1 MNQQMYLIMGCTAG
15 GKSRLA
21 FELAKRLDGEIVSI
35 DSMKVYKRMDIGTA
49 KPSADKLAAVN
60 HHMIDVVEP
69 WDYFGMGVF
78 MEMVEPI
85 IDRLRNQG
93 RPIIAAGGTAMYI
106 RALME
111 GIFDGPPTNAELR
124 SRLESIA
131 EAEGSETLHRRLS
144 EVDPQA
150 AERIH
155 SNDMK
160 RLVRAL
166 EVFELTGKPISSF
179 QNQFRSG
186 NLRYPWKLIG
196 LAREK
201 EEGNRRINARVKKMV
216 ADGLVDEVR
225 QLVDDP
231 RGLSDQAAQAVGYAE
246 IIKYFNGHWSLDEAI
261 ERIKINTRRFAKH
274 QRTWYRGF
282 AGVHWLNL
290 TADDTAEGVADTVM
304 KEIIGK

>member
-1 MNQQMYLIMGCTAG
+1 MYLIMGCTAG

-21 FELAKRLDGEIVSI
+21 FELAKRLDGEIISI

-49 KPSADKLAAVN
+49 KPSADKLEVVK

-78 MEMVEPI
+78 MEMAEPV
-85 IDRLRNQG
+85 IDRLRKEG

-124 SRLESIA
+124 AKLEKQAS
-131 EAEGSETLHRRLS
+131 EEGSMVLHSRLS
-144 EVDPQA
+144 EVDPEA
-150 AERIH
+150 AGRIH

-201 EEGNRRINARVKKMV
+201 DEGNRRMNARVKKMV

-225 QLVDDP
+225 RLVDDP

-246 IIKYFNGHWSLDEAI
+246 IIKYFNGEWTLDQAI
-261 ERIKINTRRFAKH
+261 EKIKINTRRFAKH

-282 AGVHWLNL
+282 QGVQWLDL
-290 TADDTAEGVADTVM
+290 AEDDTAEGVADRVM
-304 KEIIGK
+304 KDIINPS

>member
-1 MNQQMYLIMGCTAG
+1 MKEQMYLIMGCTAS

-21 FELAKRLDGEIVSI
+21 FELAKRINGEIISI

-49 KPSADKLAAVN
+49 KPSAERLDQVQ

-85 IDRLRNQG
+85 IDRLRKEG
-93 RPIIAAGGTAMYI
+93 KPVIAAGGTAMYI

-111 GIFDGPPTNAELR
+111 GIFDGPPTNPELR
-124 SRLESIA
+124 KQLEDLA
-131 EAEGSETLHRRLS
+131 EAEGNAVLHSQLK
-144 EVDPQA
+144 EVDPDA

-155 SNDMK
+155 ANDLK

-166 EVFELTGKPISSF
+166 EVFKLTGKPISSF

-186 NLRYPWKLIG
+186 NMKYPWTLIG
-196 LAREK
+196 LSREK
-201 EEGNRRINARVKKMV
+201 EAASRRMNARIKKMV
-216 ADGLVDEVR
+216 DDGLVDEVR
-225 QLVDDP
+225 RLVDDP

-246 IIKYFNGHWSLDEAI
+246 IIKHFDGELTLDKAI
-261 ERIKINTRRFAKH
+261 EKIKINTRRFCQAS
-274 QRTWYRGF
+274 
-282 AGVHWLNL
+282 
-290 TADDTAEGVADTVM
+290 ADMVSQFC
-304 KEIIGK
+304 

>member
-1 MNQQMYLIMGCTAG
+1 MKEQMYLIMGCTAS

-21 FELAKRLDGEIVSI
+21 FELAKRIGGEIISI

-49 KPSADKLAAVN
+49 KPSQQRLEQVP
-60 HHMIDVVEP
+60 HHMIDIVEP

-78 MEMVEPI
+78 MDIAEPLI
-85 IDRLRNQG
+85 ERLRREG
-93 RPIIAAGGTAMYI
+93 KPIIAAGGTAMYI

-111 GIFDGPPTNAELR
+111 GIFEGPPTNPDLR
-124 SRLESIA
+124 AQLEDLA
-131 EAEGSETLHRRLS
+131 KTQGNLELHRQLA
-144 EVDPQA
+144 EVDPSA

-155 SNDMK
+155 ANDLK

-166 EVFELTGKPISSF
+166 EVFKLTGKPISSF

-186 NLRYPWKLIG
+186 NMKYPWTLIG

-201 EEGNRRINARVKKMV
+201 EAASRRMNARIKKMV
-216 ADGLVDEVR
+216 EDGLVEEVR
-225 QLVDDP
+225 QLVDHP
-231 RGLSDQAAQAVGYAE
+231 KGLSDQAAQAVGYAE
-246 IIKYFNGHWSLDEAI
+246 IIKYFDGKWTLKEAI

-282 AGVHWLNL
+282 ANVSWINL
-290 TADDTAEGVADTVM
+290 SDDDTADAITDQVM
-304 KEIIGK
+304 KDFVNQ